1 VPWRVLR
8 FLHFYISMSKERTLK
23 IEATGDF
30 WRRRIKPKIRLYGYW
45 LRDAGFE
52 PGQRVRVTLHR
63 PGELTLQRIQPP
75 AADPDT
81 QA

>member
-1 VPWRVLR
+1 MGD
-8 FLHFYISMSKERTLK
+8 IKQRTLK

-30 WRRRIKPKIRLYGYW
+30 WRRRIKPKIRLGGDW
-45 LRDAGFE
+45 LHAAGFQ

-63 PGELTLQRIQPP
+63 PGELTLQLIPP
-75 AADPDT
+75 PPADPDT